1 MARFSIFLIART
13 ADAPG
18 LAGVQSG
25 VISALAGT
33 SGALVLHAID
43 PGNALAVGELVETLC
58 AFAPAGAVLMPCLAG
73 EALPHAI
80 AAAGT
85 RFVQIAPDG
94 GESADH
100 LVCSNDR
107 LGMRDAANYLIS
119 LGHRRIGLISISDA
133 SAAAREREL
142 GFLDAMAEHGLND
155 AELIAP
161 ADDTVEGDREA
172 GELLMS
178 VSPRPSAVLASSDI
192 QAAGMLQ
199 VARLREIAV
208 PGALSVMGLGDGEL
222 ATVLAPPL
230 TTMRLPWAQMGFT
243 AAVKLLDPA
252 RAARQPVE
260 FFCELVRR
268 GSTGPVGG

>member
-1 MARFSIFLIART
+1 MTRFSIFLIARS
-13 ADAPG
+13 AGSPG
-18 LAGVQSG
+18 LPAVQSG

-33 SGALVLHAID
+33 TGALVLHAVD
-43 PGNALAVGELVETLC
+43 PGSTEAVQELARNLR
-58 AFAPAGAVLMPCLAG
+58 AFQPSGAILMPCLSG
-73 EALPHAI
+73 DALAQAI
-80 AAAGT
+80 AAAGSHC
-85 RFVQIAPDG
+85 VHMAPDG
-94 GESADH
+94 GGSATE

-119 LGHRRIGLISISDA
+119 LGHRRIGFISISDG

-142 GFLDAMAEHGLND
+142 GFLDALADHGLD
-155 AELIAP
+155 GSELIAP
-161 ADDTVEGDREA
+161 ADDTVDGGREA

-178 VSPRPSAVLASSDI
+178 VSPRPTAVLASSDI

-208 PGALSVMGLGDGEL
+208 PGGLSVMGFGDGEL
-222 ATVLAPPL
+222 ASALVPPL

-268 GSTGPVGG
+268 GSTGAVGS